1 MKQQKSDGHGRVVI
15 VTGASSGLGK
25 ATALL
30 FARHGW
36 SVGLI
41 ARGVNGLR
49 ATQDEIVRHGGRAAV
64 GVADV
69 GDREALER
77 AAASVEAEL
86 GEMDV
91 WVNVAG
97 SGTYAFFDEGSA
109 EDFDRVLLTNLTGSI
124 NGTRIALKRMV
135 PRDRGTV
142 VQVGSAIA
150 YRGIPLQS
158 AYTTTKWGLRGLHE
172 AVRAELAHKRSS
184 VVLSLVNPPG
194 MDTPFFSHAQSELK
208 GAVPHVPSGAYA
220 PDDTAEAILL
230 AATNR
235 RREWNVGAASV
246 ALLLADRFLPRTPM
260 DWAVGKLGVAGQR
273 TTSPEAVAARDPTL
287 YAPSERVSG
296 TRGVFGH
303 VAIRTSLVW
312 QATKRPAVT
321 AGAVFALAA
330 GIGALVALGHPHRD
344 RR

>member
-1 MKQQKSDGHGRVVI
+1 MTTECSTPRPRVVI

-49 ATQDEIVRHGGRAAV
+49 ATRDEIRRQGGRAAI

-69 GDREALER
+69 GDRHALEQ

-109 EDFDRVLLTNLTGSI
+109 EDFDRVLLTNLTGSV
-124 NGTRIALKRMV
+124 NGTRIALRRMV
-135 PRDRGTV
+135 PRNRGTV

-172 AVRAELAHKRSS
+172 AVRAELAHKGSA

-194 MDTPFFSHAQSELK
+194 MDTPFFSHAQSELE
-208 GAVPHVPSGAYA
+208 GAVPHVPSGPYA

-230 AATNR
+230 AATSR
-235 RREWNVGAASV
+235 RREWNVGAASM
-246 ALLLADRFLPRTPM
+246 ALMLADRFLPRTPV
-260 DWAVGKLGVAGQR
+260 DWVVGKLGVSGQR
-273 TTSPEAVAARDPTL
+273 TTSPRAVAARDPTL
-287 YAPSERVSG
+287 HAPSDHVSG
-296 TRGVFGH
+296 TRGVFGNE
-303 VAIRTSLVW
+303 AIATSLVW
-312 QATKRPAVT
+312 QATKRPAIT
-321 AGAVFALAA
+321 AAVFLAA
-330 GIGALVALGHPHRD
+330 AIGVSGFLA
-344 RR
+344 RRQSPPRVR

>member
-1 MKQQKSDGHGRVVI
+1 MTTECSTRRSRVVI

-30 FARHGW
+30 FARHDW

-49 ATQDEIVRHGGRAAV
+49 ATRDEIHRRGGRAAI

-69 GDREALER
+69 GDRHALEQ

-109 EDFDRVLLTNLTGSI
+109 EDFDRVLLTKLTGSV
-124 NGTRIALKRMV
+124 NGTRIALRRMV

-172 AVRAELAHKRSS
+172 AVRAELAHKGSA

-194 MDTPFFSHAQSELK
+194 MDTPFFSHAQSELR

-230 AATNR
+230 AATSR

-246 ALLLADRFLPRTPM
+246 ALLLADHFLPKTPM
-260 DWAVGKLGVAGQR
+260 DWIVGKLGVAGQR
-273 TTSPEAVAARDPTL
+273 TTSPKAVTSRDPTL
-287 YAPSERVSG
+287 HAPSEHVSG
-296 TRGVFGH
+296 TRGVFGDE
-303 VAIRTSLVW
+303 AIATSLVW
-312 QATKRPAVT
+312 QATKRPALT
-321 AGAVFALAA
+321 AAVFLAA
-330 GIGALVALGHPHRD
+330 AVGVSALVA
-344 RR
+344 RRQSPPRIR